1 MHGWGSD
8 QRNWDA
14 FEPHCQQ
21 RGWPLQ
27 RLDRG
32 YGRYPEQSAS
42 WLPQGRRALLLSS
55 LGSQLVPSDLLQQAD
70 AVVLLASFGRFV
82 PAGAAGR
89 PLQQAL
95 RLMDQR
101 LDAGDLLGL
110 FADFRIKVAEPQAVE
125 HLPPGIEDGPVSTE
139 GLQRLRQDL
148 ELLRCCQG
156 LPGAFPEQAA
166 VLIVEAMADTIV
178 HPNSR
183 AALRQELPQ
192 AELVELA
199 GVGHGLLSPGLCE
212 QVVGWLDALP

>member
-21 RGWPLQ
+21 RGWPLK

-32 YGRYPEQSAS
+32 YGRFPEQSGC
-42 WLPQGRRALLLSS
+42 WLPQGRRALLVSS
-55 LGSQLVPSDLLQQAD
+55 LGSQLVPNELLQQAE

-82 PAGAAGR
+82 PKGAAGR

-95 RLMDQR
+95 RLMDER
-101 LDAGDLLGL
+101 LGAGDLLDL
-110 FADFRIKVAEPQAVE
+110 FADFRIKVAEPQPVE
-125 HLPPGIEDGPVSTE
+125 HLPPGIEDGPVSE
-139 GLQRLRQDL
+139 QGMQRLRQDL
-148 ELLRCCQG
+148 QLLGCCDG
-156 LPGAFPEQAA
+156 LPDAFPKQAA

-178 HPNSR
+178 HPKSR
-183 AALRQELPQ
+183 EALRQELPQ
-192 AELVELA
+192 AELMELV

-212 QVVGWLDALP
+212 QVLGWLDALP

>member
-8 QRNWDA
+8 QRSWDG

-32 YGRYPEQSAS
+32 YGRYPEQRVS
-42 WLPQGRRALLLSS
+42 WLPQGKRALLLNS
-55 LGSQLVPSDLLQQAD
+55 LGSQLVPSEVLQQAD
-70 AVVLLASFGRFV
+70 AVVLLASFGSFV
-82 PAGAAGR
+82 PQGAAGR

-101 LDAGDLLGL
+101 LEAGDLLGL
-110 FADFRIKVAEPQAVE
+110 FADFRHKVAEPQPIEAL
-125 HLPPGIEDGPVSTE
+125 HPGVEDGPVSAE

-148 ELLRCCQG
+148 ELLRCCQS
-156 LPGAFPEQAA
+156 LPAAFPRQAA
-166 VLIVEAMADTIV
+166 VLIVEALADAIV
-178 HPNSR
+178 HPDSR

-192 AELVELA
+192 ADLVELA
-199 GVGHGLLSPGLCE
+199 GIGHGLLSPGLCE
-212 QVVGWLDALP
+212 QVVAWLDALP